1 MYSWRL
7 NPAFHTTLF
16 WPDGNPVSRQTSLYR
31 KKEKGH
37 RGHRDRKGH
46 KVLLVRRG
54 PRAILEIQGRRDQKV
69 ILGILDRRVKLVH
82 RGQKEI
88 PAHRAHRARPAHK
101 AHRERRVTRVTPELQ
116 EPPALLENLAIHLSV
131 ELTTGQRRIK
141 QKSSAN

>member
-1 MYSWRL
+1 MCSWRL

-16 WPDGNPVSRQTSLYR
+16 WPDRNPVSRQTSLYR

-37 RGHRDRKGH
+37 RGHRARKGH
-46 KVLLVRRG
+46 KILLVRRG

-69 ILGILDRRVKLVH
+69 ILGILDRRD
-82 RGQKEI
+82 
-88 PAHRAHRARPAHK
+88 HRARPAHK